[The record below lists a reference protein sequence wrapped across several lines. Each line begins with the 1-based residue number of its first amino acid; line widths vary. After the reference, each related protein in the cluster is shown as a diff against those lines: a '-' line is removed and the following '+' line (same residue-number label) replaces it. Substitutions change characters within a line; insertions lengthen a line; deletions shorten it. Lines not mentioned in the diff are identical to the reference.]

1 MSRFPSGVA
10 FLGLVLF
17 LCLVLQGPALGG
29 VSVSVFPETT
39 RVDPDQDFTIYLW
52 IDVAADEFDA
62 YETVVNFNNSHVDLI
77 SVVQETV
84 MTDACGNNWFQ
95 TNIGDS
101 DVFISHAFLCPGA
114 TATGPGALSSL
125 NFTAHTSGT
134 SEVVFEY
141 IDFFLSGILNQ
152 DVTSRNGIVTVT
164 GGSSAPEGGLL
175 DSIEPSLDI
184 FPNPVGELATLRFGL
199 DRAGPTTLSLFDV
212 RGRRIVNLISTRVV
226 EAGTHSVAWS
236 RGDASLDL
244 PRGVYYWRLLTG
256 EGQVVRRMILND

>member
-1 MSRFPSGVA
+1 MRLFPSGVA
-10 FLGLVLF
+10 LSGLVLF

-29 VSVSVFPETT
+29 VNVSVFPETT
-39 RVDPDQDFTIYLW
+39 RVDPGNDFTIYLW
-52 IDVAADEFDA
+52 IDVAEDEFDA
-62 YETVVNFNNSHVDLI
+62 YETVVGFDNGHVTLNSVAQG
-77 SVVQETV
+77 SV

-95 TNIGDS
+95 TNIGES
-101 DVFISHAFLCPGA
+101 DVFISHAFLCPGVS
-114 TATGPGALSSL
+114 ATGPGDLSLL

-134 SEVVFEY
+134 SDVVFEY

-175 DSIEPSLDI
+175 DSMEPSLDI

-199 DRAGPTTLSLFDV
+199 DREGPTTLSLYDV
-212 RGRRIVNLISTRVV
+212 RGRRIVNLIPNRVV

-236 RGDASLDL
+236 RADATLDL

-256 EGQVVRRMILND
+256 EGQVVRPMILND